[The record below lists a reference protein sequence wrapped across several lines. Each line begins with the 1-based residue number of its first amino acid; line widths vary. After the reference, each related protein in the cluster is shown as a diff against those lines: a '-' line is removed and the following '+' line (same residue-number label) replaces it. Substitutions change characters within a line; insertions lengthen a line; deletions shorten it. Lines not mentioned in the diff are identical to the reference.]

1 MLPLFFCEHSGMCQ
15 CVLVCVFAKELFNFS
30 SSSVLF
36 SCHVIELHQLCGIPI
51 DDWKLQLQAN
61 QVFNVSSRIT
71 RAMVEIALQSMQM
84 QTCVSVFKLE
94 QAIETRCYSEF
105 STIWSQFDA
114 IGQKHS
120 AALFGHVETIQQFKT
135 FDSFQLE
142 CLIGKA
148 TAQKLKDS
156 VAKLPIFAPQL
167 LEIRFLDR
175 NNVTQDCKW
184 EVKMLIQ
191 SMSALRESRVNI
203 LAGIWRGCAAVVKRH
218 FLLQDDG
225 PANNIT
231 FTITTKPNER
241 NIIIHMAVLSCSY
254 AGIDREIIYKC
265 AVNWADPKKPFASRI
280 EEVNEKT
287 LEVLGKKKAD
297 TVAANDH
304 DEEFQENDQQDD
316 SQATHAKRKPK
327 QIAQKDQS
335 MMNADEPLKFT
346 EKQLRL
352 LPNKALKTVSAIKRK
367 KQDDQRFE
375 LTDEEN
381 ESAFQEELF
390 KQMDHPQ
397 STEKHHQQH
406 YSEVGEGTQRSHE
419 SSIKE
424 FGMMRTKFMNEQN
437 QGKPMASNRFRQD
450 LSVPIVSPK
459 SQQKK
464 STAILQTL
472 HNKATKTGRQII
484 QDELQETTQEFR
496 NPFANFAYKHMQSD
510 LPVSKTNDQALQNVT
525 LQTACAKT
533 LEFQQPSLK
542 KLAEN
547 DLWHSAGAPKVMYQQ
562 HSGTARSEGL
572 SWFSAEQSEEKQ
584 DSRSGY
590 NPKNTETKVAVPQNS
605 NMVQVVN

>member
-1 MLPLFFCEHSGMCQ
+1 
-15 CVLVCVFAKELFNFS
+15 
-30 SSSVLF
+30 
-36 SCHVIELHQLCGIPI
+36 
-51 DDWKLQLQAN
+51 
-61 QVFNVSSRIT
+61 
-71 RAMVEIALQSMQM
+71 MVEIALQSMQM

-120 AALFGHVETIQQFKT
+120 AALFGHVKTIQQFET

-225 PANNIT
+225 PANCIT
-231 FTITTKPNER
+231 FTVTTKSNER

-510 LPVSKTNDQALQNVT
+510 LPVSKTNDQALQNVP
-525 LQTACAKT
+525 LLTACAKT

-542 KLAEN
+542 KLSEN
-547 DLWHSAGAPKVMYQQ
+547 DLWHSAGAPKVMY
-562 HSGTARSEGL
+562 SGTARSEGL
-572 SWFSAEQSEEKQ
+572 SWYSAGQSEEKQ

-590 NPKNTETKVAVPQNS
+590 NPKTTETKVAVPQNS